1 MPVEFDDHPFWDFSL
16 AVYGTAGVPPACLE
30 LQERHGIDVNVM
42 LFCTWTGASGRG
54 AMSEAEL
61 RSALDAVAEWNSVV
75 VCGMRAIR
83 RRMKEG
89 MPPVPV
95 ERSEALR
102 KVLMKLEVDCEHAE
116 QLALAGAVERPTD
129 ETMDVGR
136 RAADAVGNI
145 AAYFALRGVRTD
157 EADAA
162 NLATILAPALPGMD
176 GETLRAIWRSAAA

>member
-16 AVYGTAGVPPACLE
+16 TVYGTAGVPPACLE
-30 LQERHGIDVNVM
+30 LQERHGIDVNVL
-42 LFCTWTGASGRG
+42 LFCAWNGASGRG
-54 AMSEAEL
+54 AMSAAEL
-61 RSALDAVAEWNSVV
+61 RSALDAVAEWNGVV

-89 MPPVPV
+89 MPPVPM

-116 QLALAGAVERPTD
+116 QLALAGTVERPAD
-129 ETMDVGR
+129 ETLEPAR

-145 AAYFALRGVRTD
+145 AAYFALHGAKTG

-162 NLATILAPALPGMD
+162 SLATILAPALPDMD
-176 GETLRAIWRSAAA
+176 REALRAMWRSAAA